1 MPPKYRL
8 VIIESPLAG
17 DVEANVAYAKE
28 CMRDSLRRGE
38 APFASHLFYAQPGI
52 LDDLVPEER
61 ALGIEV
67 GLAWGDAAELTAVYV
82 DRGVSKGMRYGIER
96 AISAK
101 RTVVARSLRGLSDIE
116 MWVALDS
123 ASLICPHGRAL
134 TRDRLSPCFE
144 CRTGRP

>member
-1 MPPKYRL
+1 MTPKYKL
-8 VIIESPLAG
+8 VVIESPLAG

-61 ALGIEV
+61 ALGIKV

-96 AISAK
+96 AIAAK
-101 RTVVARSLRGLSDIE
+101 RTIVARSLRGLSDLAI
-116 MWVALDS
+116 WAALDS
-123 ASLICPHGRAL
+123 SGIPRESWEHR
-134 TRDRLSPCFE
+134 
-144 CRTGRP
+144 